1 MLLSYSACTYIKI
14 QNNSNQKRLNRT
26 IPPKSFSW
34 IRLVLLLCI
43 LQKYVHTSHH
53 IISYHIIPHDIL
65 FYSIISYH
73 ITIHYITSHY
83 LYIYIY
89 IFIYIYIYMYNL
101 YIYIYICW
109 DMHSGPEL
117 FITLQKVCESHIGM
131 ISSQSDPCKSLN
143 SWIPSRDQWQPG
155 HFWPRLGLAKH
166 NGYSLQV
173 VFKNPQ
179 DIMCRFPWSLLE
191 SIWVNWGLYF

>member
-101 YIYIYICW
+101 YIYIYIERYAQCSSLY
-109 DMHSGPEL
+109 HHPL
-117 FITLQKVCESHIGM
+117 CEATFLAQF
-131 ISSQSDPCKSLN
+131 QSDPPNSLN
-143 SWIPSRDQWQPG
+143 SWMPSRDQWQTG
-155 HFWPRLGLAKH
+155 HHWPRLALAKTM
-166 NGYSLQV
+166 GIPATIQIS
-173 VFKNPQ
+173 
-179 DIMCRFPWSLLE
+179 
-191 SIWVNWGLYF
+191 